1 MMYQLRPYQKDSVA
15 AVVLHFKKERSPAV
29 IVLPTGAGK
38 SLVIAE
44 LARIARGR
52 VLVLAHVKELVEQNH
67 AKYISFGLDAGIFSA
82 GLNRKETTQKVIF
95 GSIQS
100 VINAEKKDQDFFSDF
115 TLVVIDE
122 CHRVNMEGET
132 QYFQVIDKLRQS
144 NPEICILGLTATP
157 YRHGFGWIYQIH
169 KTKNDQ
175 KTTEER
181 FFKYCL
187 YELPLRYM
195 INHQYLTPP
204 VVIDAP
210 VAAYDFS
217 ELKLVNGKYSAEDI
231 ENTLKSQE
239 RITPSI
245 IKNIVELAKDRKGV
259 MIFTSSVRHARE
271 VLGHLPMGSA
281 LVTGE
286 TESDERF
293 EIIEAFKAQKIKF
306 LVNVSVLTT
315 GFDAPH
321 VDVIALLRPTES
333 VSLYQ
338 QIVGRG
344 LRLYPGKSDC
354 LILDYTGLAH
364 NLFYPEI
371 DDDKPHTNSV
381 IVPVLCPSCGHE
393 NQFWGTVENGEVVE
407 HFGRRCTGI
416 FENTESSEWV
426 ECGYRFRFKVCGTC
440 GAENDIAARVCR
452 ECDVELVDPDK
463 KLKEVMSLKD
473 AHIMKPDS
481 MQLSLRVDK
490 KGERLEVRYYDF
502 DGEHLSEVFY
512 YETFEQKRAF
522 EFNFLRFHKRLP
534 EVSYNFK
541 NIQNIVEHQS
551 VFRLPRFIV
560 ARKSGKF
567 WQIREKIF

>member
-1 MMYQLRPYQKDSVA
+1 MYQLRPYQKDSVE

-29 IVLPTGAGK
+29 VVLPTGAGK

-82 GLNRKETTQKVIF
+82 GLKRKETSQKVIF

-157 YRHGFGWIYQIH
+157 YRHGYGWIYQIH

-204 VVIDAP
+204 IVIDAP

-217 ELKLVNGKYSAEDI
+217 ELKLVNGKYSTEDI

-245 IKNIVELAKDRKGV
+245 IKNIVELAKERKGV

-271 VLGHLPMGSA
+271 VLGYLPMGSA

-286 TESDERF
+286 TDADERF

-344 LRLYPGKSDC
+344 LRLFPGKEDC

-364 NLFYPEI
+364 NLFHPEVA
-371 DDDKPHTNSV
+371 DDKPHKHSV
-381 IVPVLCPSCGHE
+381 IVPILCPSCGHE

-407 HFGRRCTGI
+407 HFGRRCTGV
-416 FENTESSEWV
+416 FENPESHEWA
-426 ECGYRFRFKVCGTC
+426 ECGYRFRFKVCGSC
-440 GAENDIAARVCR
+440 GAENDIAARVCC

-490 KGERLEVRYYDF
+490 KGERLEVRYYDL

-512 YETFEQKRAF
+512 YETFENKKAF

-534 EVSYNFK
+534 EVNYQFK
-541 NIQNIVEHQS
+541 NIQNIVDHQS
-551 VFRLPRFIV
+551 VFRVPRFIV

>member
-1 MMYQLRPYQKDSVA
+1 MYQLRPYQKESVD
-15 AVVLHFKKERSPAV
+15 AVIAHFRKERSPAV

-44 LARIARGR
+44 LARIAKGR

-67 AKYISFGLDAGIFSA
+67 SKYISFGLNAGIFSA
-82 GLNRKETTQKVIF
+82 GLKRKETTQKVIF

-100 VINAEKKDQDFFSDF
+100 VINAEKKDEDFFSDF

-157 YRHGFGWIYQIH
+157 YRHGYGWIYQIH
-169 KTKNDQ
+169 KKKNDQ
-175 KTTEER
+175 KTSEER
-181 FFKYCL
+181 FFRYCL

-195 INHQYLTPP
+195 INHKYLTPP

-217 ELKLVNGKYSAEDI
+217 ELKLVNGKYSTEDV
-231 ENTLKSQE
+231 ENALKSQE
-239 RITPSI
+239 RITPTI
-245 IKNIVELAKDRKGV
+245 IKNIVELSRDRLGV

-271 VLGHLPMGSA
+271 VLDYLPMGSA

-286 TESDERF
+286 TDADERF

-344 LRLYPGKSDC
+344 LRLFPDKKDC
-354 LILDYTGLAH
+354 LILDYTGLVH
-364 NLFYPEI
+364 NLFHPEI
-371 DDDKPHTNSV
+371 DDDKPHKNSV
-381 IVPVLCPSCGHE
+381 IVPILCPQCGHE
-393 NQFWGTVENGEVVE
+393 NQFWGTVEHDEVVE
-407 HFGRRCTGI
+407 HFGRRCTGV
-416 FENTESSEWV
+416 FENPGNGEWA
-426 ECGYRFRFKVCGTC
+426 ECGYRFRFKVCGAC
-440 GAENDIAARVCR
+440 GAENDIAARICR
-452 ECDVELVDPDK
+452 ECDIELVDPDK

-481 MQLSLRVDK
+481 MQLSLRADK
-490 KGERLEVRYYDF
+490 KGERLEVRYYDL

-512 YETFEQKRAF
+512 YETFENKRAF
-522 EFNFLRFHKRLP
+522 ELNFLRFHKRLP
-534 EVSYNFK
+534 EVNYQFRD
-541 NIQNIVEHQS
+541 IQNIVDQQAI
-551 VFRLPRFIV
+551 FRVPRFIV
-560 ARKSGKF
+560 ARKEGKF
-567 WQIREKIF
+567 WKIREKVF

>member
-1 MMYQLRPYQKDSVA
+1 MQFKLRPYQKESVD
-15 AVVLHFKKERSPAV
+15 AVVHHFRKERSPAI

-52 VLVLAHVKELVEQNH
+52 VLALAHVKELVEQNYG
-67 AKYISFGLDAGIFSA
+67 KYRSFGLDAGIFSA
-82 GLNRKETTQKVIF
+82 GLKRKETTQKVIF

-100 VINAEKKDQDFFSDF
+100 VINAENKAEDFFSDF

-132 QYFQVIDKLRQS
+132 QYFQVIEKLRKS
-144 NPEICILGLTATP
+144 NPDICILGLTATP
-157 YRHGFGWIYQIH
+157 YRLGHGWIYQIH
-169 KTKNDQ
+169 KIKNDQ

-195 INHQYLTPP
+195 IKHNYLTPP
-204 VVIDAP
+204 VIIDAP

-217 ELKLVNGKYSAEDI
+217 DLKMIDGKYSAIDI
-231 ENTLKSQE
+231 ENVLKGQE
-239 RITPSI
+239 RITPVI
-245 IKNIVELAKDRKGV
+245 INNIVELSKERKGV

-271 VLGHLPMGSA
+271 VLGYLPMGSA

-286 TESDERF
+286 TSAEERAQ
-293 EIIEAFKAQKIKF
+293 IIEEFKDQKIKF

-344 LRLYPGKSDC
+344 LRLYPGKVDC
-354 LILDYTGLAH
+354 IILDYTGILH
-364 NLFYPEI
+364 DLFRPEI
-371 DDDKPHTNSV
+371 VDDKPHKNSV
-381 IVPVLCPSCGHE
+381 IVPIICPSCGHE
-393 NQFWGTVENGEVVE
+393 NQFWGTVERGEVVE
-407 HFGRRCTGI
+407 HFGRMCTGI
-416 FENTESSEWV
+416 FENPESNEWA
-426 ECGYRFRFKVCGTC
+426 ECSYRFRFKVCGFC
-440 GAENDIAARVCR
+440 GVENDIAARICR
-452 ECDVELVDPDK
+452 ECKVQLVDPDK

-481 MQLSLRVDK
+481 MQLSLRSDK
-490 KGERLEVRYYDF
+490 KGERLEVRYYDL
-502 DGEHLSEVFY
+502 DGEHLSEAFY
-512 YETFEQKRAF
+512 YETFENKRAF
-522 EFNFLRFHKRLP
+522 ELNFLRFHKRLP
-534 EVSYNFK
+534 EINYQFK
-541 NIQNIVEHQS
+541 DIQSIVDQQAL
-551 VFRLPRFIV
+551 FRIPRFIV
-560 ARKSGKF
+560 ARKVGKF
-567 WQIREKIF
+567 WQIREKLF